1 MMELQSRYAHPTQL
15 PRRPRLLLPITS
27 TFRSLL
33 CPQQGELQKQKAQ
46 RQRREAEG
54 SEGGVG
60 IPGCRVSG
68 GGSLVKG
75 MCPLCVRKLPPP
87 PPPPPPSPQHSGCL
101 PGKPQRKTACLFS
114 YLSLTAVPLHLL
126 LLTSQPC
133 SSHPSPNQTP
143 PHGIAKPIV
152 TDFCGLKKTLL

>member
-1 MMELQSRYAHPTQL
+1 MLTLLSCPGVPACYSPSPAHSAPF
-15 PRRPRLLLPITS
+15 S
-27 TFRSLL
+27 AHSKASFRSKK
-33 CPQQGELQKQKAQ
+33 PRGRGERQKEV
-46 RQRREAEG
+46 REAWG
-54 SEGGVG
+54 YPGV
-60 IPGCRVSG
+60 GCRVSG